1 MLPKRNRLDK
11 KTIEIIFKKGK
22 FVVSPSLTLK
32 FLIVKENRKQ
42 ISFVVPKTV
51 SKKAV
56 DRNLLRRRGYIAL
69 NKCFKDFPIGF
80 LGVFI
85 FKKYQDNVLILENEI
100 TNIFSKIS

>member
-22 FVVSPSLTLK
+22 FITSPSLTLK
-32 FLIVKENRKQ
+32 FLITKENKKQ

-56 DRNLLRRRGYIAL
+56 DRNLLRRKGYLTL
-69 NKCFKDFPIGF
+69 NKYFKDFPIGF
-80 LGVFI
+80 LGVFL
-85 FKKYQDNVLILENEI
+85 FKKYQDNILILENEI
-100 TNIFSKIS
+100 ENILHKIN